1 MRSGRTAGPL
11 CRLLSWPAEHGSQGV
26 TIFFVISG
34 FVIASSLRGAWI
46 TPRFFGNF
54 VLRRSIRLDP
64 PYWISIALMSVVQ
77 VGLAV
82 LGAGWV
88 VSNAKVPS
96 AAQIGAHLLY
106 AQGAIG
112 YPHICC
118 VYWTLCMEMQFYLIF
133 VLLIAA
139 SQQIFA
145 RRTAG
150 NALPIAGVWLIFLP
164 IALAC
169 LLTFHDHLAAV
180 WFFTDFHT
188 FLLGALA
195 AWAIADKRCRHAFWL
210 LAAAFACLTVM
221 RDWDATLLV
230 ATATGVGIYVLA
242 ARPQIA
248 RRLECR
254 PLAYLGGISY
264 SLYLLHMPIGM
275 PVRAFVRRIVPGS
288 ALMQDI
294 AVLAAI
300 AASIVAAEI
309 MYRLVEVRTVEFAR
323 RLKLRPSAPQPAIYA
338 DAQPLPAPSLAA

>member
-1 MRSGRTAGPL
+1 
-11 CRLLSWPAEHGSQGV
+11 
-26 TIFFVISG
+26 
-34 FVIASSLRGAWI
+34 
-46 TPRFFGNF
+46 
-54 VLRRSIRLDP
+54 
-64 PYWISIALMSVVQ
+64 
-77 VGLAV
+77 
-82 LGAGWV
+82 
-88 VSNAKVPS
+88 
-96 AAQIGAHLLY
+96 
-106 AQGAIG
+106 
-112 YPHICC
+112 
-118 VYWTLCMEMQFYLIF
+118 MEMQFYLIF

-150 NALPIAGVWLIFLP
+150 NVLPIAGVWLIFLP
-164 IALAC
+164 NRARLP
-169 LLTFHDHLAAV
+169 
-180 WFFTDFHT
+180 
-188 FLLGALA
+188 
-195 AWAIADKRCRHAFWL
+195 ADLSRPSRSRLVLYRFSHVSAGGIGRVGDCRQRCRHAFWL
-210 LAAAFACLTVM
+210 LAAGFACLTVM

-338 DAQPLPAPSLAA
+338 DRSLCRRRAWPLEAESRPSRAVWP